1 MMKRQGLRVR
11 WWGRVLGL
19 RGSTSGATLVELA
32 VAIPILALMMAYA
45 VDFGYFFIASASI
58 ENAARDAVEYG
69 SAGYQTAGQETLPA
83 GGPIT
88 SATSVSGEAVA
99 TLASYNASPT
109 TTTVQVCSEANGVS
123 NNVAQCT
130 SYGPTGT
137 SYTPATDPEAPHF
150 VLQRVDVTYT
160 VQPPVPMSFFKISL
174 LPSMKVHR
182 QVSMRA
188 LN

>member
-1 MMKRQGLRVR
+1 M
-11 WWGRVLGL
+11 
-19 RGSTSGATLVELA
+19 
-32 VAIPILALMMAYA
+32 AIPVLALMIAYA
-45 VDFGYFFIASASI
+45 VDFGYVFIASASI
-58 ENAARDAVEYG
+58 TSVARDAAEYA
-69 SAGYQTAGQETLPA
+69 SAGYQTAGQETLPP

-99 TLASYNASPT
+99 GLASYNASSS
-109 TTTVQVCSEANGVS
+109 TTTVQVCSEVNGVS
-123 NNVAQCT
+123 NNNAACT
-130 SYGPTGT
+130 SYGPSGT

-160 VQPPVPMSFFKISL
+160 VQPPVPLSFFKISL